1 LQLVNH
7 TLSQS
12 VTSNIVT
19 AVSATTKLFV
29 GDIIDR
35 ARQVQIEWQAA
46 STHLPTGEVLH
57 EDAPLAD
64 RTQDCDR
71 GPLTPDH
78 LREALR
84 RYKKERSGGS
94 AGFLG
99 LSLHGKDVV
108 NARMGGRRLFR

>member
-1 LQLVNH
+1 M
-7 TLSQS
+7 
-12 VTSNIVT
+12 
-19 AVSATTKLFV
+19 

-46 STHLPTGEVLH
+46 SARLPTGEELP

-64 RTQDCDR
+64 RIRECDR

-108 NARMGGRRLFR
+108 NAKMAGRRLFR

>member
-1 LQLVNH
+1 M
-7 TLSQS
+7 
-12 VTSNIVT
+12 
-19 AVSATTKLFV
+19 
-29 GDIIDR
+29 GDIIDQ
-35 ARQVQIEWQAA
+35 ARQVQLEWQAA
-46 STHLPTGEVLH
+46 STRLPTGEELP

-64 RTQDCDR
+64 RTRDYDR

-108 NARMGGRRLFR
+108 NARIGGRRLFK